1 MRLWIGKL
9 WWFGQVVDCGRWSLM
24 RSGGYKL
31 RTFDCI
37 RWKCCQ
43 PRLCSNRAW
52 WPLKLH
58 FCSWATR
65 KSYFFHTNHML
76 GTLDFT
82 VSEHPGLPLIFVRAQ
97 SWQCWIH
104 SLGLQGSL
112 GVECLS
118 RPILTFLSY
127 THKVVKCILTS
138 LECFRCCKDRWER
151 DNANKLHPQI
161 PWN

>member
-1 MRLWIGKL
+1 MKSGHGNLQK
-9 WWFGQVVDCGRWSLM
+9 VVFIKRRGSNHEALNRKTLVIWTGGSDCGRWSLM
-24 RSGGYKL
+24 RGGYKL

-97 SWQCWIH
+97 SWQRWIH
-104 SLGLQGSL
+104 SVGLQGSL
-112 GVECLS
+112 GGWMLIQTYSYLS
-118 RPILTFLSY
+118 
-127 THKVVKCILTS
+127 
-138 LECFRCCKDRWER
+138 
-151 DNANKLHPQI
+151 
-161 PWN
+161 